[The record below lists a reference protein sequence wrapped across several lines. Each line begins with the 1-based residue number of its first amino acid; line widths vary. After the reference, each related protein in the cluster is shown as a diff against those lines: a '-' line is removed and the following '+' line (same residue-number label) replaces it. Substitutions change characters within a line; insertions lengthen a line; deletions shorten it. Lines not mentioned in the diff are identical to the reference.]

1 VRARV
6 VVSEC
11 PYVCVC
17 WCVRERERQREREYV
32 CVYVCVCMGILVQ
45 NISMHVSRRKA
56 VSNPCDLCLGC
67 DVVSDQCH
75 VSAGEMRF
83 SRFFIRTVRDHD
95 EPCVRVSVSVSVSV
109 SAQVGTMMSKME
121 YEADRV
127 RAQIEAALLD
137 TTFSPSSA
145 FGGVHSPSD
154 NSILDLYNAG
164 QRTHS
169 QSVVP
174 ALCEIAPCSKSLS

>member
-1 VRARV
+1 
-6 VVSEC
+6 
-11 PYVCVC
+11 
-17 WCVRERERQREREYV
+17 
-32 CVYVCVCMGILVQ
+32 M
-45 NISMHVSRRKA
+45 
-56 VSNPCDLCLGC
+56 
-67 DVVSDQCH
+67 SDQCH
-75 VSAGEMRF
+75 VRAGEMRF
-83 SRFFIRTVRDHD
+83 SRFFIRTVTDHD
-95 EPCVRVSVSVSVSV
+95 EPCVRVSVYVSVSVSV
-109 SAQVGTMMSKME
+109 SAQVGTMMSEME

-169 QSVVP
+169 LSAVP
-174 ALCEIAPCSKSLS
+174 APGEIAPCSKSLS